1 MFYNKEIAK
10 RTFSF
15 KGKYWYK
22 NIKNIPLYF
31 KLINHLVTKGYDEYA
46 TWETFDWFI
55 HTMKSILTDYKK
67 SHWGYPIT
75 DFNLSDEEN
84 EKVWENN
91 IDTML
96 SLLDDMDEE
105 NEKYQYE
112 GEYDLERDKCNH
124 AARVLAKNKFFE
136 LFSKSFYDLWD

>member
-1 MFYNKEIAK
+1 MFYNKKIAE
-10 RTFSF
+10 RCFSF
-15 KGKYWYK
+15 KGKRWYK

-31 KLINHLVTKGYDEYA
+31 KLINHLVKKGYDEYA

-67 SHWGYPIT
+67 DHYGYPVI

-84 EKVWENN
+84 IERWEAI
-91 IDTML
+91 IDKML
-96 SLLDDMDEE
+96 SLLDDMNEN

-112 GEYDLERDKCNH
+112 GFDIAIEERNH
-124 AARVLAKNKFFE
+124 MMQVEAKNEFFI
-136 LFSKSFYDLWD
+136 LFSKYFYDLWD

>member
-1 MFYNKEIAK
+1 MFYNKKIAE
-10 RTFSF
+10 RCFSF
-15 KGKYWYK
+15 KGKRWYK

-67 SHWGYPIT
+67 SHCGYPIT
-75 DFNLSDEEN
+75 DLSLSDEEN
-84 EKVWENN
+84 EKNWEDI

-112 GEYDLERDKCNH
+112 GYDMKREECNH
-124 AARVLAKNKFFE
+124 IAQVRAKDKFFE
-136 LFSKSFYDLWD
+136 LFSKYFYNLWD